1 MDFIYKLILVSLV
14 LTIIV
19 IVFINMYIE
28 NEMNEYDKNAIDT
41 GKLYKICKTGD
52 LIYFRWPTPDIGF
65 RLFSKF
71 SHIGMVYK
79 KSDDEVYI
87 LETHPEGDGSELGVD
102 DGGVHIYN
110 LKDRLNKYYG
120 YCYLAK
126 LNTPNK
132 SASDITRHI
141 NENLDKYK
149 MIPFDEGFRYTFIK
163 SCFTKLDYPVEITT
177 PMCCSQFI
185 GFILKDLGVLHDHYN
200 IFNFSPTSF
209 VDLKYNNKLLYD
221 DNILKIIKDE
231 EENEQE

>member
-1 MDFIYKLILVSLV
+1 MDFIYKLILLSLI

-19 IVFINMYIE
+19 IVFIYMFIE
-28 NEMNEYDKNAIDT
+28 NEMNVYESNAIDT
-41 GKLYKICKTGD
+41 CKLYKICKTGD

-120 YCYLAK
+120 YCYLSK

-141 NENLDKYK
+141 NKNLDRYK

-177 PMCCSQFI
+177 PMCCSQFV